1 MMDEKSVFETNFTE
15 DDSIPMEDILS
26 GIRKSQKEKLQSD
39 HNNENV
45 TKQEET
51 TAPVTQKELSPLE
64 KLQQAQKEGK
74 ENHGLIVSNQDL
86 KNGEDGP
93 KKSFAVNDA
102 RMNSINES
110 LKEADELLD
119 KRKKV
124 VLIQEPTN
132 EAEYAQMMA
141 EIDSLKKTADG
152 QWFFDLHA
160 EILNPDSRLVKPKFV
175 RLREEGEPEFD
186 LPGGRKVKST
196 DTSSSNDDNN
206 QEKQE
211 ETNSSSTTE
220 NKEDTSSNN
229 KEEISPEKQKMVEI
243 LIDKTGLGTNITFT
257 DDERQ
262 KIQEADTIKINEI
275 KKIDINTIRIAR
287 PKSSFQNAI
296 NQYDYSGS
304 RITMAFPGSGF
315 KADIKGLTYGEYS
328 DIATSV
334 DNSDFDKVRKRLSVI
349 YNKLTNI
356 STGPFR
362 DFDDFLKHF
371 AYNDI
376 TLALYGLYIASDSEL
391 EEMTLQ
397 CNNDTCKKTFKKS
410 FNTRSLLKLDKCG
423 NTLLKKWTEIVS
435 APSERYQE
443 IQENASVN
451 VSNIIELPDSKYLLD
466 LGMISAYDYLHN
478 IVPLL
483 NEDTFNETFGEDEA
497 DTMYQIMF
505 FLLAIRSVYV
515 PNKDGGYD
523 QYFGY
528 KDIINIIYTIS
539 PRESNILTSYL
550 SKLNDEYNYTFE
562 LTDVECPYCH
572 TKSESVDVDVNN
584 LLFQTYQR
592 LVNTR
597 IDLTNT
603 QEI

>member
-1 MMDEKSVFETNFTE
+1 MMEEKSVFETNFTE

-26 GIRKSQKEKLQSD
+26 GIRKSQNAKAQELKRDNTVEQKKE
-39 HNNENV
+39 E
-45 TKQEET
+45 
-51 TAPVTQKELSPLE
+51 PVVQKELSPLE

-74 ENHGLIVSNQDL
+74 NNPGLIVSNQEL
-86 KNGEDGP
+86 KDGEDGP

-102 RMNSINES
+102 RINSINES

-124 VLIQEPTN
+124 VLIKEPEN
-132 EAEYAQMMA
+132 EAEYAQMMN

-160 EILNPDSRLVKPKFV
+160 DILNPDSRLVRPKFV
-175 RLREEGEPEFD
+175 RLRKKGEPEFD
-186 LPGGRKVKST
+186 LPGKPMKST
-196 DTSSSNDDNN
+196 NDNTSESNVQPTDSTDK
-206 QEKQE
+206 EKTQ
-211 ETNSSSTTE
+211 SSTE
-220 NKEDTSSNN
+220 ESSHQDM
-229 KEEISPEKQKMVEI
+229 SPEKQKMVEI
-243 LIDKTGLGTNITFT
+243 LIDKTGLGTNINFT
-257 DDERQ
+257 DDERK

-356 STGPFR
+356 STGPFK

-550 SKLNDEYNYTFE
+550 GKLNDEYNYSFE
-562 LTDVECPYCH
+562 LTGVECPYCH
-572 TKSESVDVDVNN
+572 TKSDSVDVDVNN

>member
-1 MMDEKSVFETNFTE
+1 MMEEKSVFETNFTE

-26 GIRKSQKEKLQSD
+26 GIRKSQNAKAQELKHDNTVEQKKE
-39 HNNENV
+39 EPNV
-45 TKQEET
+45 
-51 TAPVTQKELSPLE
+51 QKELSPLE

-74 ENHGLIVSNQDL
+74 NNPGLIVSNQEL
-86 KNGEDGP
+86 KDGEKEK
-93 KKSFAVNDA
+93 KKSFAVNDT
-102 RMNSINES
+102 RINSINES

-124 VLIQEPTN
+124 VLVKEPEN
-132 EAEYAQMMA
+132 EAEYAQMMN

-160 EILNPDSRLVKPKFV
+160 DILDPDSRLVRPKFV
-175 RLREEGEPEFD
+175 RLREKGEPEFD
-186 LPGGRKVKST
+186 LPGKPMKST
-196 DTSSSNDDNN
+196 NDNTSESNTQPTDSADK
-206 QEKQE
+206 EKTQ
-211 ETNSSSTTE
+211 SSTE
-220 NKEDTSSNN
+220 EESSHQDM
-229 KEEISPEKQKMVEI
+229 SPEKQKMVEI
-243 LIDKTGLGTNITFT
+243 LIDKTGLGTNINFT
-257 DDERQ
+257 DDERK

-356 STGPFR
+356 STGPFK

-550 SKLNDEYNYTFE
+550 GKLNDEYNYSFE
-562 LTDVECPYCH
+562 LTGVECPYCH
-572 TKSESVDVDVNN
+572 TKSDSVDVDVNN

>member
-1 MMDEKSVFETNFTE
+1 MMEEKSVFETNFTE

-26 GIRKSQKEKLQSD
+26 GIRKSQNAKAQELKHDNTVEQKKE
-39 HNNENV
+39 EPNV
-45 TKQEET
+45 
-51 TAPVTQKELSPLE
+51 QKELSPLE

-74 ENHGLIVSNQDL
+74 NNPGLIVSNQEL
-86 KNGEDGP
+86 KDGEDGP
-93 KKSFAVNDA
+93 KKSFAVNDT
-102 RMNSINES
+102 RINSINES

-124 VLIQEPTN
+124 VLVKEPEN
-132 EAEYAQMMA
+132 EAEYAQMMN

-160 EILNPDSRLVKPKFV
+160 DILDPDSRLVRPKFV
-175 RLREEGEPEFD
+175 RLREKGEPEFD
-186 LPGGRKVKST
+186 LPGKPMKST
-196 DTSSSNDDNN
+196 NDNTSESNTQPTDSADK
-206 QEKQE
+206 EKTQ
-211 ETNSSSTTE
+211 SSTE
-220 NKEDTSSNN
+220 EESSHQDM
-229 KEEISPEKQKMVEI
+229 SPEKQKMVEI
-243 LIDKTGLGTNITFT
+243 LIDKTGLGTNINFT
-257 DDERQ
+257 DDERK

-356 STGPFR
+356 STGPFK

-550 SKLNDEYNYTFE
+550 GKLNDEYNYSFE
-562 LTDVECPYCH
+562 LTGVECPYCH
-572 TKSESVDVDVNN
+572 TKSDSVDVDVNN

>member
-1 MMDEKSVFETNFTE
+1 MMEEKSVFETNFTE

-26 GIRKSQKEKLQSD
+26 GIRKSQNAKAQELKRDNTIEQKKE
-39 HNNENV
+39 E
-45 TKQEET
+45 
-51 TAPVTQKELSPLE
+51 PVVQKELSPLE

-74 ENHGLIVSNQDL
+74 NNPGLIVSNQEL
-86 KNGEDGP
+86 KDGEDGP
-93 KKSFAVNDA
+93 KKSFAVNDT
-102 RMNSINES
+102 RINSINES

-124 VLIQEPTN
+124 VLVKEPEN
-132 EAEYAQMMA
+132 AAEYAQMMN

-160 EILNPDSRLVKPKFV
+160 DILDPDSRLVRPKFV
-175 RLREEGEPEFD
+175 RLREKGEPEFD
-186 LPGGRKVKST
+186 LPGKPMKST
-196 DTSSSNDDNN
+196 NDNTS
-206 QEKQE
+206 E
-211 ETNSSSTTE
+211 SSTQPNDSTDKEKTQSSTE
-220 NKEDTSSNN
+220 ESSHQDM
-229 KEEISPEKQKMVEI
+229 SPEKQKMVEI
-243 LIDKTGLGTNITFT
+243 LIDKTGLGTNINFT
-257 DDERQ
+257 DDERK

-356 STGPFR
+356 STGPFK

-550 SKLNDEYNYTFE
+550 GKLNDEYNYSFE
-562 LTDVECPYCH
+562 LTGVECPYCH
-572 TKSESVDVDVNN
+572 TKSDSVDVDVNN

>member
-1 MMDEKSVFETNFTE
+1 MMEEKSVFETNFTE

-26 GIRKSQKEKLQSD
+26 GIRKSQNAKAQELKRDNTVEQKKE
-39 HNNENV
+39 E
-45 TKQEET
+45 
-51 TAPVTQKELSPLE
+51 PVVQKELSPLE

-74 ENHGLIVSNQDL
+74 NNPGLIVSNQEL
-86 KNGEDGP
+86 KDGEDGP

-102 RMNSINES
+102 RINSINES

-124 VLIQEPTN
+124 VLIKEPEN
-132 EAEYAQMMA
+132 EAEYAQMMN

-160 EILNPDSRLVKPKFV
+160 DILDPDSRLVRPKFV
-175 RLREEGEPEFD
+175 RLREKGEPEFD
-186 LPGGRKVKST
+186 LPGKPMKST
-196 DTSSSNDDNN
+196 NDNTSESNVQPTDSTDK
-206 QEKQE
+206 EKTQ
-211 ETNSSSTTE
+211 SSTE
-220 NKEDTSSNN
+220 ESSHQDM
-229 KEEISPEKQKMVEI
+229 SPEKQKMVEI
-243 LIDKTGLGTNITFT
+243 LIDKTGLGTNINFT
-257 DDERQ
+257 DDERK

-356 STGPFR
+356 STGPFK

-550 SKLNDEYNYTFE
+550 GKLNDEYNYSFE
-562 LTDVECPYCH
+562 LTGVECPYCH
-572 TKSESVDVDVNN
+572 TKSDSVDVDVNN

>member
-1 MMDEKSVFETNFTE
+1 MEEKSVFETNFTE

-26 GIRKSQKEKLQSD
+26 GIRKSQNAKAQELKRDNTIEQKKE
-39 HNNENV
+39 E
-45 TKQEET
+45 
-51 TAPVTQKELSPLE
+51 PVVQKELSPLE

-74 ENHGLIVSNQDL
+74 NNPGLIVSNQEL
-86 KNGEDGP
+86 KDGEDGP
-93 KKSFAVNDA
+93 KKSFAVNDT
-102 RMNSINES
+102 RINSINES

-124 VLIQEPTN
+124 VLVKEPEN
-132 EAEYAQMMA
+132 AAEYAQMMN

-160 EILNPDSRLVKPKFV
+160 DILDPDSRLVRPKFV
-175 RLREEGEPEFD
+175 RLREKGEPEFD
-186 LPGGRKVKST
+186 LPGKPMKST
-196 DTSSSNDDNN
+196 NDNTS
-206 QEKQE
+206 E
-211 ETNSSSTTE
+211 SSTQPNDSTDKEKTQSSTE
-220 NKEDTSSNN
+220 ESSHQDM
-229 KEEISPEKQKMVEI
+229 SPEKQKMVEI
-243 LIDKTGLGTNITFT
+243 LIDKTGLGTNINFT
-257 DDERQ
+257 DDERK

-356 STGPFR
+356 STGPFK

-550 SKLNDEYNYTFE
+550 GKLNDEYNYSFE
-562 LTDVECPYCH
+562 LTGVECPYCH
-572 TKSESVDVDVNN
+572 TKSDSVDVDVNN

>member
-1 MMDEKSVFETNFTE
+1 MMEEKSVFETNFTE

-26 GIRKSQKEKLQSD
+26 GIRKSQNAKAQELKHDNTVEQKKE
-39 HNNENV
+39 EPNV
-45 TKQEET
+45 
-51 TAPVTQKELSPLE
+51 QKELSPLE

-74 ENHGLIVSNQDL
+74 NNPGLIVSNQEL
-86 KNGEDGP
+86 KDREDGP
-93 KKSFAVNDA
+93 KKSFAVNDT
-102 RMNSINES
+102 RINSINES

-124 VLIQEPTN
+124 VLVKEPEN
-132 EAEYAQMMA
+132 EAEYAQMMN

-160 EILNPDSRLVKPKFV
+160 DILDPDSRLVRPKFV
-175 RLREEGEPEFD
+175 RLREKGEPEFD
-186 LPGGRKVKST
+186 LPGKPMKST
-196 DTSSSNDDNN
+196 NDNTSESNTQPTDSADK
-206 QEKQE
+206 EKTQ
-211 ETNSSSTTE
+211 SSTE
-220 NKEDTSSNN
+220 EESSHQDM
-229 KEEISPEKQKMVEI
+229 SPEKQKMVEI
-243 LIDKTGLGTNITFT
+243 LIDKTGLGTNINFT
-257 DDERQ
+257 DDERK

-356 STGPFR
+356 STGPFK

-550 SKLNDEYNYTFE
+550 GKLNDEYNYSFE
-562 LTDVECPYCH
+562 LTGVECPYCH
-572 TKSESVDVDVNN
+572 TKSDSVDVDVNN

>member
-1 MMDEKSVFETNFTE
+1 MMEEKSVFETNFTE

-26 GIRKSQKEKLQSD
+26 GIRKSQNAKAQELKRDNTVEQKKE
-39 HNNENV
+39 E
-45 TKQEET
+45 
-51 TAPVTQKELSPLE
+51 PVVQKELSPLE

-74 ENHGLIVSNQDL
+74 NNPGLIVSNQEL
-86 KNGEDGP
+86 KDGEDGP

-102 RMNSINES
+102 RINSINES

-124 VLIQEPTN
+124 VLIKEPEN
-132 EAEYAQMMA
+132 EAEYAQMMN

-160 EILNPDSRLVKPKFV
+160 DILNPDSRLVRPKFV
-175 RLREEGEPEFD
+175 RLREKGEPEFD
-186 LPGGRKVKST
+186 LPGKPMKST
-196 DTSSSNDDNN
+196 NDNTSESNVQPTDSTDK
-206 QEKQE
+206 EKTQ
-211 ETNSSSTTE
+211 SSTE
-220 NKEDTSSNN
+220 ESSHQDM
-229 KEEISPEKQKMVEI
+229 SPEKQKMVEI
-243 LIDKTGLGTNITFT
+243 LIDKTGLGTNINFT
-257 DDERQ
+257 DDERK

-356 STGPFR
+356 STGPFK

-550 SKLNDEYNYTFE
+550 GKLNDEYNYSFE
-562 LTDVECPYCH
+562 LTGVECPYCH
-572 TKSESVDVDVNN
+572 TKSDSVDVDVNN

>member
-1 MMDEKSVFETNFTE
+1 MMEEKSVFETNFTE

-26 GIRKSQKEKLQSD
+26 GIRKSQNAKAQELKHDNTVEQKKE
-39 HNNENV
+39 E
-45 TKQEET
+45 
-51 TAPVTQKELSPLE
+51 PVVQKELSPLE

-74 ENHGLIVSNQDL
+74 NNPGLIVSNQEL
-86 KNGEDGP
+86 KDGEDGP
-93 KKSFAVNDA
+93 KKSFAVNDT
-102 RMNSINES
+102 RINSINES

-124 VLIQEPTN
+124 VLVKEPEN
-132 EAEYAQMMA
+132 EAEYAQMMN

-160 EILNPDSRLVKPKFV
+160 DILDPDSRLVRPKFV
-175 RLREEGEPEFD
+175 RLREKGEPEFD
-186 LPGGRKVKST
+186 LPGKPMKST
-196 DTSSSNDDNN
+196 NDNTSKSNTQPTDLTDKEKTQSSTEESSNQDM
-206 QEKQE
+206 
-211 ETNSSSTTE
+211 
-220 NKEDTSSNN
+220 
-229 KEEISPEKQKMVEI
+229 SPEKQKMVEI
-243 LIDKTGLGTNITFT
+243 LIDKTGLGTNINFT
-257 DDERQ
+257 DDERK

-356 STGPFR
+356 STGPFK

-410 FNTRSLLKLDKCG
+410 FNTRNLLKLDKCG

-550 SKLNDEYNYTFE
+550 GKLNDEYNYSFE
-562 LTDVECPYCH
+562 LTGVECPYCH
-572 TKSESVDVDVNN
+572 TKSDSVDVDVNN

>member
-1 MMDEKSVFETNFTE
+1 MMEEKSVFETNFTE

-26 GIRKSQKEKLQSD
+26 GIRKSQNAKAQELKRDNTVEQKKE
-39 HNNENV
+39 E
-45 TKQEET
+45 
-51 TAPVTQKELSPLE
+51 PVVQKELSPLE

-74 ENHGLIVSNQDL
+74 NNPGLIVSNQEL
-86 KNGEDGP
+86 KDGEDGP
-93 KKSFAVNDA
+93 KKSFAVNDT
-102 RMNSINES
+102 RINSINES

-124 VLIQEPTN
+124 VLVKEPEN
-132 EAEYAQMMA
+132 EAEYAQMMN

-160 EILNPDSRLVKPKFV
+160 DILNPDSRLVRPKFV
-175 RLREEGEPEFD
+175 RLREKGEPEFD
-186 LPGGRKVKST
+186 LPGKPMKSPNDNTSESNVQPTDST
-196 DTSSSNDDNN
+196 DK
-206 QEKQE
+206 EKTQ
-211 ETNSSSTTE
+211 SSTE
-220 NKEDTSSNN
+220 ESSHQDM
-229 KEEISPEKQKMVEI
+229 SPEKQKMVEI
-243 LIDKTGLGTNITFT
+243 LIDKTGLGTNINFT
-257 DDERQ
+257 DDERK

-356 STGPFR
+356 STGPFK

-550 SKLNDEYNYTFE
+550 GKLNDEYNYSFE
-562 LTDVECPYCH
+562 LTGVECPYCH
-572 TKSESVDVDVNN
+572 TKSDSVDVDVNN